1 MLTLYQVI
9 PMQYVDI
16 IPGNTNAICRQPG
29 NMLTLYQVIPMQY
42 VDIIPGNTNAI
53 C

>member
-16 IPGNTNAICRQPG
+16 IPGN
-29 NMLTLYQVIPMQY
+29 LPMEY

>member
-16 IPGNTNAICRQPG
+16 I
-29 NMLTLYQVIPMQY
+29 QVIPMQY
-42 VDIIPGNTNAI
+42 VDIIPSNTNAI

>member
-9 PMQYVDI
+9 SMQYVDI
-16 IPGNTNAICRQPG
+16 IPGNTNAIC
-29 NMLTLYQVIPMQY
+29 

>member
-16 IPGNTNAICRQPG
+16 IIP

>member
-16 IPGNTNAICRQPG
+16 IPGNTNAIC
-29 NMLTLYQVIPMQY
+29 
-42 VDIIPGNTNAI
+42 DIIPGNSNGI
-53 C
+53 CVHYTR

>member
-16 IPGNTNAICRQPG
+16 IPGNT
-29 NMLTLYQVIPMQY
+29 MQY

>member
-16 IPGNTNAICRQPG
+16 IPGNTNA
-29 NMLTLYQVIPMQY
+29 NALYIIEY

>member
-16 IPGNTNAICRQPG
+16 IPGNTNAI
-29 NMLTLYQVIPMQY
+29 PMEY

>member
-16 IPGNTNAICRQPG
+16 IPGNNQC

>member
-16 IPGNTNAICRQPG
+16 IPGNTNAICIY
-29 NMLTLYQVIPMQY
+29 MLTLYPVIPMQY